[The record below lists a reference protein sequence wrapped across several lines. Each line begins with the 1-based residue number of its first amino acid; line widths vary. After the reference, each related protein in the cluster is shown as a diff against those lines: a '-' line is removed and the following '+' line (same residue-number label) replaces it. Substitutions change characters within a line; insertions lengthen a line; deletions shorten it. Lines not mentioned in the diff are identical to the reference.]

1 VLAERLRQRVRSAP
15 GANEAVKAAGKEGVA
30 FVTGDVRE
38 FSFLKENETRIGR
51 NKLRKYITTFN
62 TII

>member
-1 VLAERLRQRVRSAP
+1 M
-15 GANEAVKAAGKEGVA
+15 
-30 FVTGDVRE
+30 GDVRE

-51 NKLRKYITTFN
+51 KKLRKYITTFN